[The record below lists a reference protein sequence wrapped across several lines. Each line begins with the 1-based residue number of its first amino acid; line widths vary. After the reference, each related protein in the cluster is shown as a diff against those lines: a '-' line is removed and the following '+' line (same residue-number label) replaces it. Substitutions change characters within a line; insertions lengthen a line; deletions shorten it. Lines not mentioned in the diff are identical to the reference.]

1 MSIEDPGQP
10 ERRPATPAWPPSLP
24 DDVVS
29 PASLATPV
37 RVEGLD
43 DVLITSTSDDDLVY
57 DDEEFEQFDWDT
69 WQPAAIPDDDGPKAE
84 EVDWTFAS
92 STATASATEW
102 AHDVQDTDDWDLMAQ
117 ASPDSILSQPWD
129 VTPAPMPFERPLSLT
144 RPKTPERRDADVD
157 TANMPL
163 PTSLAEPLR
172 ASGKPWPPTKQIIHD
187 VVHVRVPRWAPFVT
201 GLALALAMVLAS
213 AALVSQ
219 TGRLGLTLAVL
230 TGQVPTSA
238 DAVVGA
244 YLNAIERGD
253 AAKARTFLKTPPADS
268 LLLDDVVLRRSIER
282 SPFTVLHVGS
292 ASSSLAGTQRVAAS
306 YSIGGQVVDTTMTT
320 DFAEGQ
326 WWISDDPGRIGLGS
340 LRAAGIPLFI
350 NGVEIPSTIDSLPAF
365 PGTYELATT
374 NPYITYSSPS
384 TIVVRSS
391 DEAPVHGA
399 ARLELTEAGKQLAFA
414 ATRTAIT
421 ACLARHELQPAGCPQ
436 NFESN
441 RTEPPVAETI
451 TYTVTSDVP
460 MTVADSD
467 LRAATVTVTYNASW
481 RLDLKVKV
489 NGTPQAVT
497 FPFQLTSL
505 WQVNLSDAKPTAVL
519 VQ

>member
-1 MSIEDPGQP
+1 MSIEDPGPP
-10 ERRPATPAWPPSLP
+10 ETRPATPAWPPSAPAEAL
-24 DDVVS
+24 S

-37 RVEGLD
+37 RADGPD
-43 DVLITSTSDDDLVY
+43 DVIITSAFTDDDLVY

-69 WQPAAIPDDDGPKAE
+69 WQPPAIPDDDGPKAE

-92 STATASATEW
+92 STVTASATEW
-102 AHDVQDTDDWDLMAQ
+102 AHGSQDADDWDVIAQ
-117 ASPDSILSQPWD
+117 AAQDSIMSVPWD
-129 VTPAPMPFERPLSLT
+129 PATAATPVERPLSLT
-144 RPKTPERRDADVD
+144 RPKTSERADVD
-157 TANMPL
+157 AANEPL

-230 TGQVPTSA
+230 SGQVPTSA

-244 YLNAIERGD
+244 YLNAISRGD
-253 AAKARTFLKTPPADS
+253 ATKARTYLKTPPADS
-268 LLLDDVVLRRSIER
+268 LLLDDAVLRRSIER
-282 SPFTVLHVGS
+282 APFTVLHVGT
-292 ASSSLAGTQRVAAS
+292 ASSSLDGTQRVAAS
-306 YSIGGQVVDTTMTT
+306 YSIGGQVVDTTLTT

-340 LRAAGIPLFI
+340 IRATGIPLFI
-350 NGVEIPSTIDSLPAF
+350 NGVEIPSNLDSLPAF
-365 PGTYELATT
+365 PGTYDLATT
-374 NPYITYSSPS
+374 NAYITYSSPS

-391 DEAPVHGA
+391 DEAPVLGA

-414 ATRTAIT
+414 ATKTAVT
-421 ACLARHELQPAGCPQ
+421 ACTARHELQPAGCPQ

-441 RTEPPVAETI
+441 RAEPPVADTI
-451 TYTVTSDVP
+451 TYTVTSEQP
-460 MTVADSD
+460 MSVADTD
-467 LRAATVTVTYNASW
+467 LRAATVTVSYKASW
-481 RLDLKVKV
+481 QLDLKVLV
-489 NGTPQAVT
+489 NGTPQSVKY
-497 FPFQLTSL
+497 PFQLTSL
-505 WQVNLSDAKPTAVL
+505 WQVNLSDGKPSAVL